1 MGKIKNWSATLEAS
15 ESIALLREQLSKH
28 GGRKFQLLRRG
39 SQAVGFTF
47 DLLIAEQFFHF
58 RVAFDLEKIVP
69 LVAQSMEQSV
79 TAAVR
84 EQAYRTAWANLRD
97 HVASGLALVD
107 AGASEIERVFFPY
120 LLMDEE
126 GQETYFE
133 AFQKHRLLPAPVEQG
148 AAIPGEWK
156 VVMEE

>member
-1 MGKIKNWSATLEAS
+1 MKIKNWSATLEAS
-15 ESIALLREQLSKH
+15 ESIAIIRQELGKH
-28 GGRKFQLLRRG
+28 GARKFALVRRG

-58 RVAFDLEKIVP
+58 RVALDLEAIVP
-69 LVAQSMEQSV
+69 LVAQSMEQGV
-79 TAAVR
+79 TALVR
-84 EQAYRTAWANLRD
+84 QQAYRTAWANLRD

-107 AGASEIERVFFPY
+107 SGAAEIERVFFPY

-133 AFQKHRLLPAPVEQG
+133 AFQKHRLLPAPVEKD
-148 AAIPGEWK
+148 ATIPGEWK
-156 VVMEE
+156 VVMEG